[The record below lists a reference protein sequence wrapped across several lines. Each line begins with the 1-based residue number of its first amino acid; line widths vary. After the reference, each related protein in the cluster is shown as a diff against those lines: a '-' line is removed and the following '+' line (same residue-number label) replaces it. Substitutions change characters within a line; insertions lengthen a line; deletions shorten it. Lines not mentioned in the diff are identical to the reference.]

1 MMLVFIIGAF
11 AVGFV
16 MLFANDKHH
25 EEWKRRNPKG
35 VYYPGTKS
43 SNFAL
48 VLLGIAVF
56 AVFIWLDPE
65 IGRSILEGL

>member
-1 MMLVFIIGAF
+1 MMVLFVIGAF
-11 AVGFV
+11 VVGLTMMFS
-16 MLFANDKHH
+16 NDKHY
-25 EEWKRRNPKG
+25 EEWKRRNPRG

-48 VLLGIAVF
+48 VLLAV
-56 AVFIWLDPE
+56 AMLGFIILLDPE